1 MVFSNI
7 GSILNSL
14 VVDPVSGLADDPTTI
29 DRSLALRS
37 HHVLLLSISSTVA
50 RLATGIIVDYI
61 SPVVV
66 DESIVVGEDHGRRKR
81 VVRRSMLAAGC
92 LGVLAGA
99 FLWGAL
105 GVKTVNALDGLS
117 VGVGGMY
124 GAVFT
129 ITYVGGADHLEA
141 GGYLFAML
149 MRPGLGILFC
159 RPAITSKHFG
169 PGHFGL
175 AWGMVSV
182 RRKRSASIELQ
193 PLISCVF
200 ASSRVRR
207 SLVVFRCGGSHLLF
221 GESDLPAFC
230 AYSHSLLSD

>member
-14 VVDPVSGLADDPTTI
+14 VVDPVGGLVDSGSDEPTI

-66 DESIVVGEDHGRRKR
+66 DESVVDLGHRRK

-92 LGVLAGA
+92 LGVLAAA
-99 FLWGAL
+99 FLWGAV
-105 GVKTVNALDGLS
+105 GVKTVKGLDGLS
-117 VGVGGMY
+117 IGVGGMY

-129 ITYVGGADHLEA
+129 ITWVTFNEGRLCNADKAEF
-141 GGYLFAML
+141 GYFN
-149 MRPGLGILFC
+149 

-182 RRKRSASIELQ
+182 RGITARKCDIEPTTDLGR
-193 PLISCVF
+193 I
-200 ASSRVRR
+200 ASSILYAPLAHSTLLRPEPF
-207 SLVVFRCGGSHLLF
+207 SFR
-221 GESDLPAFC
+221 
-230 AYSHSLLSD
+230 